1 MRQESEKKHRKIYV
15 LLIILLFVAGILLGI
30 LYFQSLQMK
39 KSQKEDAVS
48 SKKQEH
54 SMKTN
59 EKTEKEQMESEK
71 EQKQGSIQEQGSM
84 QEQESMKTEEKAEV
98 NIKEM
103 QAGDVVEDFV
113 ITQTGAEQFFYKE
126 ELTDEVFAR
135 MDGVSYPQ
143 NAQIARE
150 ELCYLRVLHTGFDEK
165 AYVGE
170 LVVNQKIAH
179 DVLEIMKELYENHY
193 PIEKMRLID
202 EYGADDEASMS
213 DNNTSAFN
221 YRTIAGTNRLSKHG
235 QGLAVDINPKYNP
248 CVRTKNGITT
258 VEPQNGS
265 AYVDRNADFSYKIT
279 EGDLCLKLFSEHGFT
294 WGGSWNSVK
303 DYQHFEKA
311 AE

>member
-1 MRQESEKKHRKIYV
+1 MGQASEKKHRKIYL
-15 LLIILLFVAGILLGI
+15 LLIILLLVAGILLGI
-30 LYFQSLQMK
+30 LYFQSSQEIE
-39 KSQKEDAVS
+39 KSQKEDAAS

-59 EKTEKEQMESEK
+59 EKTVK
-71 EQKQGSIQEQGSM
+71 EQK
-84 QEQESMKTEEKAEV
+84 QESMKTEGKAEV

-103 QAGDVVEDFV
+103 QAGDVVEDSV
-113 ITQTGAEQFFYKE
+113 VTQTGMEQFFYRE

-143 NAQIARE
+143 NAQIGRE
-150 ELCYLRVLHTGFDEK
+150 ELSYLRVLHTGFDK
-165 AYVGE
+165 KTYVGE
-170 LVVNQKIAH
+170 LVVNQKIAD

-193 PIEKMRLID
+193 PIEKMLLID
-202 EYGADDEASMS
+202 EYGADDETSMS

-235 QGLAVDINPKYNP
+235 QGLAVDINPRYNP

-265 AYVDRNADFSYKIT
+265 TYVDRNADFSYKIT
-279 EGDLCLKLFSEHGFT
+279 EGDLCLQLFSEHGFT

-311 AE
+311 VE

>member
-1 MRQESEKKHRKIYV
+1 MGQESEKKHRKIYL
-15 LLIILLFVAGILLGI
+15 LLIILLLVAGILLGV
-30 LYFQSLQMK
+30 LYFQSSQIK

-54 SMKTN
+54 SMKTD

-71 EQKQGSIQEQGSM
+71 V
-84 QEQESMKTEEKAEV
+84 QEQESMKTEGKAEV
-98 NIKEM
+98 NIKET
-103 QAGDVVEDFV
+103 QAGDVVEDSV
-113 ITQTGAEQFFYKE
+113 LAQKGMEKFFYKE
-126 ELTDEVFAR
+126 ELSDEVFAR
-135 MDGVSYPQ
+135 MDGVSYPK
-143 NAQIARE
+143 NAQIGRE
-150 ELCYLRVLHTGFDEK
+150 ELSYLRVLHTGFDK
-165 AYVGE
+165 KTYVGE
-170 LVVNQKIAH
+170 LVVNQKIAD

-193 PIEKMRLID
+193 PIEKMLLID
-202 EYGADDEASMS
+202 EYGADDETSMS

-235 QGLAVDINPKYNP
+235 QGLAVDINPRYNP

-265 AYVDRNADFSYKIT
+265 TYVDRNADFSYKIT
-279 EGDLCLKLFSEHGFT
+279 EGDLCLQLFSEHGFT

-311 AE
+311 VE

>member
-1 MRQESEKKHRKIYV
+1 MMKNKLY
-15 LLIILLFVAGILLGI
+15 LTLIINIIIIIITAGCTYQKSKEHSTENALKKETS
-30 LYFQSLQMK
+30 QEMK
-39 KSQKEDAVS
+39 KSQKEDAAS

-54 SMKTN
+54 SIKTN
-59 EKTEKEQMESEK
+59 
-71 EQKQGSIQEQGSM
+71 
-84 QEQESMKTEEKAEV
+84 EKAEV

-103 QAGDVVEDFV
+103 QAGDVVEDSV
-113 ITQTGAEQFFYKE
+113 ITQTGMEQFFYKE

-143 NAQIARE
+143 NAQIGRE

-165 AYVGE
+165 TYIGE
-170 LVVNQKIAH
+170 LVVNQKIAD

-235 QGLAVDINPKYNP
+235 QGLAVDINPRYNP

-279 EGDLCLKLFSEHGFT
+279 EGDLCLQLFLEHGFT

-311 AE
+311 VE

>member
-1 MRQESEKKHRKIYV
+1 MKNKLY
-15 LLIILLFVAGILLGI
+15 LTLIINIIIIIITAGCTYQKSKEHSTENALKKETS
-30 LYFQSLQMK
+30 QEMK
-39 KSQKEDAVS
+39 KSQKEDAAS

-54 SMKTN
+54 SIKTN
-59 EKTEKEQMESEK
+59 
-71 EQKQGSIQEQGSM
+71 
-84 QEQESMKTEEKAEV
+84 EKAEV

-103 QAGDVVEDFV
+103 QAGDVVEDSV
-113 ITQTGAEQFFYKE
+113 ITQTGMEQFFYKE

-143 NAQIARE
+143 NAQIGRE

-165 AYVGE
+165 TYIGE
-170 LVVNQKIAH
+170 LVVNQKIAD

-193 PIEKMRLID
+193 PIEKMHLID

-235 QGLAVDINPKYNP
+235 QGLAVDINPRYNP

-265 AYVDRNADFSYKIT
+265 AYVDKNADFSYKIT
-279 EGDLCLKLFSEHGFT
+279 EGDLCLQLFLEHGFT

-311 AE
+311 VE